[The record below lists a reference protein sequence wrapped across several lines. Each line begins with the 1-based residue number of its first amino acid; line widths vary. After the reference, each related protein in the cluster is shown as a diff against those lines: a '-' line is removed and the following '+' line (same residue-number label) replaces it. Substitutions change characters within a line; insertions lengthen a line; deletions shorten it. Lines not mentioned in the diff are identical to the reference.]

1 MLRMITFTPHG
12 KENIMARIKWLFVV
26 VLFVFIAQ
34 PAFADDAKEVQGL
47 WKLISYGVEVQ
58 STGEI
63 MYPMGKAPMGYV
75 LFMPEGRVFFMFTAD
90 GRKPA
95 KTDKERAKLLDTVIA
110 YTGAYRIEGDK
121 WITKVEVAWNPAWV
135 GTEQKRPFKIEN
147 NRLKVLTPWRV
158 MPNWAD
164 KGMTRSIITFERAKK

>member
-1 MLRMITFTPHG
+1 MKVIGQKHIGGHG
-12 KENIMARIKWLFVV
+12 K
-26 VLFVFIAQ
+26 
-34 PAFADDAKEVQGL
+34 G
-47 WKLISYGVEVQ
+47 VQ
-58 STGEI
+58 SFDLMQYRTEQL
-63 MYPMGKAPMGYV
+63 YV

-95 KTDKERAKLLDTVIA
+95 TTDAERAKLLGTVIA
-110 YTGAYRIEGDK
+110 YTGMYRIEEDK

-135 GTEQKRPFKIEN
+135 GTEQKRPFTIEG

-164 KGMTRSIITFERAKK
+164 KGMTRSIITFEKAGVKVQEEEIKKPEEALVN